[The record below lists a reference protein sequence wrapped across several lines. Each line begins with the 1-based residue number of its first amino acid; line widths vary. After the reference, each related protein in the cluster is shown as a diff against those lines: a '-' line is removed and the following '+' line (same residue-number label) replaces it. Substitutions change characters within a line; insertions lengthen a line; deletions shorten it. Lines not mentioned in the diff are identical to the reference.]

1 VSQVFIA
8 SHRLI
13 EDFFGTQDHLTL
25 NRKNASQV
33 LAAAQPERVS
43 NKLATEH
50 TRCSREEKR
59 RASCVDEAFARTQKR
74 DLASKNWTEPAEPG
88 ALGEIPCRY
97 FGSRLAKLR
106 YDSTCLF
113 DCVVC

>member
-8 SHRLI
+8 GHHLI
-13 EDFFGTQDHLTL
+13 ENFFGTQDLLTL

-50 TRCSREEKR
+50 TCCSREEKR

-88 ALGEIPCRY
+88 ALGEIPCGY

-106 YDSTCLF
+106 
-113 DCVVC
+113 